1 MSSSCCK
8 SGFYSIHSQSEAK
21 QRVPFRVVDDAWK
34 ELMYS
39 LKQERTKLSQ
49 ANPLAK
55 KPPTPLPLVLSFV
68 GPDKKFKGVAA
79 VQRSQLVRAV
89 NCTSLFPAVAAETL
103 HVACRSCLTGANTT
117 GSASS
122 RRRVRSLFATSLL
135 VRTSSL
141 AFDWHLSQASRRW
154 VGRNAEKH
162 RVNAI
167 HIHSS
172 YRHLPWQR

>member
-1 MSSSCCK
+1 M
-8 SGFYSIHSQSEAK
+8 
-21 QRVPFRVVDDAWK
+21 PFRVVDDACSWK

-89 NCTSLFPAVAAETL
+89 NCTSLFPAVAAETQGPSDCCNCDF
-103 HVACRSCLTGANTT
+103 ACICLVN
-117 GSASS
+117 
-122 RRRVRSLFATSLL
+122 LL
-135 VRTSSL
+135 
-141 AFDWHLSQASRRW
+141 
-154 VGRNAEKH
+154 
-162 RVNAI
+162 I
-167 HIHSS
+167 
-172 YRHLPWQR
+172 